1 MKKAARRR
9 LDVSLEWRITDLN
22 RCSMESPMVTDDG
35 GARMY
40 DETQL
45 YMPQDVRLCG
55 VCKQWVELGEFR
67 RRTGGG
73 IAHECRE
80 CHNQQRAAQ
89 LRRQRAR
96 RRKKD
101 FQTAIAEVNQA
112 EAPSDLHAAAT
123 ALLGISG
130 GLRGFAQ
137 KFASQFNAAKP
148 GSQMRTS
155 MLLAGVRILVQY
167 AQEREEQ
174 TDRELESMSDED
186 LRRTLAETLLGN

>member
-1 MKKAARRR
+1 MY
-9 LDVSLEWRITDLN
+9 E
-22 RCSMESPMVTDDG
+22 ESQ
-35 GARMY
+35 
-40 DETQL
+40 QL

-55 VCKQWVELGEFR
+55 VCRQWVELGEFR

-80 CHNQQRAAQ
+80 CHNRQRAAQ

-96 RRKKD
+96 KKKKE
-101 FQTAIAEVNQA
+101 FQAAIADVNKA
-112 EAPSDLHAAAT
+112 ETPSDLHAAAT

-137 KFASQFNAAKP
+137 RFASQFNAAKP

-155 MLLAGVRILVQY
+155 MLVPGFRLLTQVA
-167 AQEREEQ
+167 
-174 TDRELESMSDED
+174 
-186 LRRTLAETLLGN
+186 AETDTQDAVEEMTDEELRQVLSEAVTEN